1 MRAFGRVASL
11 RSTDR
16 NVCFTG
22 KPNPG
27 ATTLRS
33 LVRSG
38 RRKLETSRNHTSHR
52 DIFVDLF
59 PAQRSTPNLNSDLP
73 EVFIGRIAKAA
84 KACGRKSEDATVVQ
98 LDENIASINPT
109 AQGQGFAGELNGYDG
124 THGRH

>member
-38 RRKLETSRNHTSHR
+38 GRKLETSRNHTSHR

-59 PAQRSTPNLNSDLP
+59 PAQRSTPNLNSDLL
-73 EVFIGRIAKAA
+73 EVFIGRIAKAVGA
-84 KACGRKSEDATVVQ
+84 PAFALVPGAAAIADATLSDV
-98 LDENIASINPT
+98 DASP
-109 AQGQGFAGELNGYDG
+109 
-124 THGRH
+124 